1 MKRLYW
7 FFLLFV
13 FTQLC
18 WGQNKADEIRNTF
31 LNDNLSQLLVVAH
44 RGDWRNAPENSLQGI
59 QNCIDMGVD
68 MVEIDLKNG
77 ETKKYETHLSSIL
90 SPGTK
95 LSIIMV
101 SNIIF
106 SETTEGSGFEVSDWT
121 ETEETITLP
130 PLS

>member
-1 MKRLYW
+1 M
-7 FFLLFV
+7 
-13 FTQLC
+13 
-18 WGQNKADEIRNTF
+18 
-31 LNDNLSQLLVVAH
+31 NDNLSQLLVVAH

>member
-1 MKRLYW
+1 MGRPLS
-7 FFLLFV
+7 LRV
-13 FTQLC
+13 QGEFTDAKQME
-18 WGQNKADEIRNTF
+18 DI
-31 LNDNLSQLLVVAH
+31 VVGTY
-44 RGDWRNAPENSLQGI
+44 GDKTI
-59 QNCIDMGVD
+59 F
-68 MVEIDLKNG
+68 LKNG

>member
-1 MKRLYW
+1 MKKVW
-7 FFLLFV
+7 K
-13 FTQLC
+13 
-18 WGQNKADEIRNTF
+18 KACSLALTVAV
-31 LNDNLSQLLVVAH
+31 LSSYSLTA
-44 RGDWRNAPENSLQGI
+44 NALGE
-59 QNCIDMGVD
+59 
-68 MVEIDLKNG
+68 

>member
-1 MKRLYW
+1 MIPLTISG
-7 FFLLFV
+7 
-13 FTQLC
+13 TQAV
-18 WGQNKADEIRNTF
+18 NKTAMVLPSDVPPYFR
-31 LNDNLSQLLVVAH
+31 
-44 RGDWRNAPENSLQGI
+44 
-59 QNCIDMGVD
+59 
-68 MVEIDLKNG
+68 VEIDLKNG